1 MTQSQDCCIP
11 VKGEKRIGEKTLI
24 WSLLVAAIGLSHG
37 KRFLASLLG
46 PRLHTGVTSNQNRRQ
61 IDMLDQAV
69 REEGGIVDE
78 IHIIQ
83 ADVMLVLAG

>member
-1 MTQSQDCCIP
+1 MVP
-11 VKGEKRIGEKTLI
+11 
-24 WSLLVAAIGLSHG
+24 LVAAIGLSHG

-69 REEGGIVDE
+69 SEEGGIVNE